1 MIQFACFL
9 MNKTPRWQPA
19 ILLMAAIFLF
29 SSTPSSELPDYGF
42 WDTLVKKG
50 GHMTGYALLALSY
63 WYWMRFDPK
72 KGWLAWLLAV
82 LYAATDEFHQSFTPG
97 RHASFEDVLVYD
109 NLGAYLAVLLGGW
122 ALERKSRKGG

>member
-1 MIQFACFL
+1 MIRRACFL
-9 MNKTPRWQPA
+9 MNKIPRWLPA
-19 ILLMAAIFLF
+19 ILLMTAIFLF

-50 GHMTGYALLALSY
+50 GHVTGYALLALSY
-63 WYWMRFDPK
+63 WYWMHFDPQ

-97 RHASFEDVLVYD
+97 RHASFEDVLIYD
-109 NLGAYLAVLLGGW
+109 NLGAFLAVLAGRLVQQKKP
-122 ALERKSRKGG
+122 KSGA

>member
-1 MIQFACFL
+1 
-9 MNKTPRWQPA
+9 MNKIPRWLPA
-19 ILLMAAIFLF
+19 ILLMTAIFLF

-50 GHMTGYALLALSY
+50 GHVIGYALLALSY

-72 KGWLAWLLAV
+72 KGWLAWMLAV

-97 RHASFEDVLVYD
+97 RHASFEDVLIYD
-109 NLGAYLAVLLGGW
+109 NLGALFAVLAGGW
-122 ALERKSRKGG
+122 LLERKAKAVVSRFIE